1 MRCRSMFGNGY
12 GTSARDA
19 TEMDERS
26 TGMKTDTRMALFY
39 PLESRIFSLV
49 TIRQERLLPRR
60 GEILVRTG
68 DAVAAM
74 DVIGRA
80 RVRSRWH
87 CLDLAS
93 MLGVTPEAVE
103 AYLMKQPGDTV
114 EKGEIIASRKGGA
127 GLFRRVCKSPAAGVI
142 AAVHAGRMLIEEQSE
157 EVEVRALLR
166 GRVVG
171 IMAGYGAI
179 IETKGA
185 LIKAAAS
192 IGKSTYGVV
201 KVLSAE
207 PKEPL
212 QVHQIDIGC
221 HGAVAVAGWCAD
233 GDALKHVEHMQ
244 ARGVILGGL
253 DASLCQMAYQLSIP
267 IVITEGYGH
276 IPMNRAAFDLLSR
289 HNGSEIALI
298 CPDGEQENAKPEIII
313 PLATEETTAPPLPP
327 SYLQVGQTVRVI
339 RYPYLG
345 HIGRVV
351 ALSPLPRRLES
362 GGMYEGVEV
371 ELETGETVF
380 LPWMNVEPVA

>member
-1 MRCRSMFGNGY
+1 
-12 GTSARDA
+12 
-19 TEMDERS
+19 
-26 TGMKTDTRMALFY
+26 MKTDKGMAMFY
-39 PLESRIFSLV
+39 PLESRVFSLV

-60 GEILVRTG
+60 GEVLVRTG

-74 DVIGRA
+74 DAIGRA
-80 RVRSRWH
+80 RVRNRWH

-93 MLGVTPEAVE
+93 TLRVSPDAVE
-103 AYLMKQPGDTV
+103 AYLLKQPGDTI
-114 EKGEIIASRKGGA
+114 EKGEIIASRKGRA
-127 GLFRRVCKSPAAGVI
+127 GLFRRVCKAPAAGVI
-142 AAVHAGRMLIEEQSE
+142 ATVHAGHMLIEEQSD

-166 GRVVG
+166 GRVAG
-171 IMAGYGAI
+171 IIAGYGAI

-185 LIKAAAS
+185 LIKAATS
-192 IGKSTYGVV
+192 LGQSTYGVV

-207 PKEPL
+207 SKEPL
-212 QVHQIDIGC
+212 QAQQIDIGC
-221 HGAVAVAGWCAD
+221 HGAVVVAGWCAD
-233 GDALKHVEHMQ
+233 GNALKQAEQMQ

-253 DASLCQMAYQLSIP
+253 DPGLREMAHQLSFP

-276 IPMNRAAFDLLSR
+276 IPMNSAAFELLSR

-298 CPDGEQENAKPEIII
+298 CAGGDQENGGAEIII
-313 PLATEETTAPPLPP
+313 PLASEETPPPPLPP

-345 HIGRVV
+345 YIGRVV
-351 ALSPLPRRLES
+351 ALSSLPRRLES

-371 ELETGETVF
+371 KLETGETVF